1 MHAVSILPILVAATT
16 ASQNVT
22 CADGLYMIVARGS
35 DEPVGT
41 GSSGLIAKGV
51 AKKISGSHILGLDY
65 PARSTE
71 YEKSER
77 QGAYAMHS
85 AIVNYHKDCPD
96 SRIALIGYSQG
107 AQVASDVLCGG
118 TGGSF
123 NDIPPL
129 SPLLAGSNIVASV
142 HFGDPTHTS
151 EASFNRGT
159 SANNGML
166 PRVVTKCRPYAYRM
180 VSYCDAGDPY
190 CDNGKNYTAHE
201 SYIEKRKPADSI
213 QLRGGLARYTE
224 MAQPYDSALGLFET
238 LALVPTFVARHIKMA
253 VFSVFIVLIGFLAV
267 HSVRAG
273 DENEWLSPEY
283 TSFFQFPLP
292 IPPEIK
298 PLETY
303 VNSSAGST
311 IDFFQLNITD
321 FEKHIYPGLGK
332 ATLVGYNGI
341 APGPTFRI
349 KRGRQSVVRVV
360 NEYDRPS
367 VVHLHGSYTRPVWD
381 GWAEDTIQPGQ
392 YKDYYYPN
400 VNEARTMWYHDHAA
414 GITAMNAY
422 SGQAGF
428 YIIEDPDVEARLGLP
443 QGKYDIPLALAAKQY
458 TDDGD
463 LTSVADERESLYGD
477 VIEVNGQPWPFLD
490 VEPRKYR
497 FRVLNTALS
506 RTFVLSIVSES
517 AVEKRGNGDD
527 NDDGDDDDDDN
538 ENNDDNAS
546 NQVPFIVVASD
557 SGFMSSSVT
566 TSKLAVAMAE
576 RWEIIVDFSDFAG
589 QNLTMKNDR
598 EVFTDDDFA
607 GTDRVMQFNVGSKVS
622 SNANNGPVPLS
633 LVSLDMPK
641 AGTKI
646 DRTFKF
652 EKDDDTYLINGR
664 EMESPSQS
672 TLPVDLSAA
681 CRKGLEPYEKAA
693 LKDVAVLGPDERVT
707 VAIKFAP
714 MEGLYMFHCHNL
726 VHEDHDMMA
735 AFNITS
741 LQGLGYH
748 ESDLAFSDPMDK
760 NWRAKSFKDV
770 DDQSVKYELL
780 PQFAA
785 TEAYQNITGLDKA
798 LDQYWAV
805 HTDES
810 DDESVASSHR
820 LLLSPWSMLL
830 LYAIW
835 FYY

>member
-1 MHAVSILPILVAATT
+1 
-16 ASQNVT
+16 
-22 CADGLYMIVARGS
+22 
-35 DEPVGT
+35 
-41 GSSGLIAKGV
+41 
-51 AKKISGSHILGLDY
+51 
-65 PARSTE
+65 
-71 YEKSER
+71 
-77 QGAYAMHS
+77 
-85 AIVNYHKDCPD
+85 
-96 SRIALIGYSQG
+96 
-107 AQVASDVLCGG
+107 
-118 TGGSF
+118 
-123 NDIPPL
+123 
-129 SPLLAGSNIVASV
+129 
-142 HFGDPTHTS
+142 
-151 EASFNRGT
+151 
-159 SANNGML
+159 
-166 PRVVTKCRPYAYRM
+166 M
-180 VSYCDAGDPY
+180 V
-190 CDNGKNYTAHE
+190 
-201 SYIEKRKPADSI
+201 
-213 QLRGGLARYTE
+213 
-224 MAQPYDSALGLFET
+224 
-238 LALVPTFVARHIKMA
+238 
-253 VFSVFIVLIGFLAV
+253 VFSVIIVLIGFLAV
-267 HSVRAG
+267 QSVHAG
-273 DENEWLSPEY
+273 DEDEWLSPEY

-303 VNSSAGST
+303 VNSSTGAT

-321 FEKHIYPGLGK
+321 FEKQIYPGLGK
-332 ATLVGYNGI
+332 AKLVGYNGI
-341 APGPTFRI
+341 SPGPTFRI

-400 VNEARTMWYHDHAA
+400 VNAARTMWYHDHAA

-506 RTFVLSIVSES
+506 RTFVLSIVNDST
-517 AVEKRGNGDD
+517 VEKRGDDD
-527 NDDGDDDDDDN
+527 NNDDDDDNDN
-538 ENNDDNAS
+538 ENNDDNARD
-546 NQVPFIVVASD
+546 QVPFIVVASD
-557 SGFMSSSVT
+557 SGFMSSAVT
-566 TSKLAVAMAE
+566 TSKLTVAMAE

-598 EVFTDDDFA
+598 EVFTDDDFS

-622 SNANNGPVPLS
+622 SNANNGPVPSS

-641 AGTKI
+641 TGSKI

-652 EKDDDTYLINGR
+652 EKDDDTYLINGVGFADVQNRIIANPPRGKTEIWSLENHSGKWSHPIHIHMVDFQILSR
-664 EMESPSQS
+664 EKG
-672 TLPVDLSAA
+672 
-681 CRKGLEPYEKAA
+681 RKGLETYEKAA

-741 LQGLGYH
+741 LQGLGYR

-760 NWRAKSFKDV
+760 DWRAKSFKDL
-770 DDQSVKYELL
+770 DDQSVKDELL

-798 LDQYWAV
+798 LDQYWEV

-835 FYY
+835 FCY